1 MSERPGLEKFH
12 ADHRRMCEKCR
23 DIEAINE
30 GHEDAVRDLHDE
42 VERLRAEA
50 QAAIAFIQSLP
61 LGVKVDAS
69 RLDLYLAWQNALA
82 HRTLEGLRNGASH
95 ETKEMRSDERSD
107 GPR

>member
-82 HRTLEGLRNGASH
+82 HRTLKWCVSRNEGDA
-95 ETKEMRSDERSD
+95 K
-107 GPR
+107 